1 MKRFLLICFIL
12 ITAGSLVAQTPTV
25 ASLTTTSGSN
35 IQWYSASTG
44 GSPLAT
50 STALVNGTTYYASQ
64 TVNGVESATRL
75 ATTATVSA
83 IPIAPSASTHVS
95 TLTQIDWKWSAVSGA
110 TGYKWSTTN
119 DYSTA
124 TDLGNVLI
132 KTESGLSCGTVYNRY
147 IWAYNTTTC
156 GSVATTLSQTTS
168 SCGWTGGLTSYRGNI
183 NSEYDFSVTG
193 TTTGSVW
200 GCSNLYTDD
209 SALQTTAVHA
219 GYVNNGQ
226 TKTVRVRIL
235 AGQSS
240 YSGCTQNGVTSTSY
254 TSWEGSYQIVSSW

>member
-12 ITAGSLVAQTPTV
+12 ITAGSLVAQTRTV
-25 ASLTTTSGSN
+25 ADLTTTSGAA
-35 IQWYSASTG
+35 IKWYSAATG
-44 GSPLAT
+44 GTLYNGT
-50 STALVNGTTYYASQ
+50 EALVNAQHYYASQ
-64 TVNGVESATRL
+64 TVNGVESTSRL
-75 ATTATVSA
+75 DVTATVTI
-83 IPIAPSASTHVS
+83 IPAAPTTSTHVAAQ
-95 TLTQIDWKWSAVSGA
+95 TQIDWKWAAVTGA
-110 TGYKWSTTN
+110 TGYKWSATN

-132 KTESGLSCGTVYNRY
+132 RTESGLTCGTAYTRY
-147 IWAYNTTTC
+147 IWAYNTINC
-156 GSVATTLSQTTS
+156 GSGATTLSQTTS
-168 SCGWTGGLTSYRGNI
+168 ACGWTGGLTFYRGNN
-183 NSEYDFSVTG
+183 NSEYDFIVTG

-240 YSGCTQNGVTSTSY
+240 YSGCTQNGVTSSSY
-254 TSWEGSYQIVSSW
+254 ASWEGSYQIVSSW